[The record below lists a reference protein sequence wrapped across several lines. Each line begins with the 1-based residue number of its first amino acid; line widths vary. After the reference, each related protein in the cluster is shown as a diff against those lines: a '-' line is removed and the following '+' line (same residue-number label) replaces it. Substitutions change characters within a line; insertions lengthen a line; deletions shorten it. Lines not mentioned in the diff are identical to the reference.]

1 MSSIES
7 ALQLALISVQWRDFV
22 LTCRHF
28 LTLAGRSHKFIAGA
42 LFTVVA
48 YDYGRL

>member
-1 MSSIES
+1 MSSLES

-22 LTCRHF
+22 TCRLF
-28 LTLAGRSHKFIAGA
+28 LTLRGRSHKFIAGA

-48 YDYGRL
+48 YDYGKL